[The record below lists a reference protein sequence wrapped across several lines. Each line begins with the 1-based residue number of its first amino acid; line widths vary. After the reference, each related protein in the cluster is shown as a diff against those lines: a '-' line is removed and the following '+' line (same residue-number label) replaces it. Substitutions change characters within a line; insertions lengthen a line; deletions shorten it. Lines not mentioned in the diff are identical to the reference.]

1 MEKRKNFFTIK
12 DVLPGVMARLSGD
25 NVRDQINLENAWR
38 EVAGPDAVGT
48 AFAGFKNGCVY
59 VIVDSP
65 ARLYQWKM
73 RKTAT
78 MRRLSEK
85 CSEVKNI
92 SFKIGTL
99 K

>member
-1 MEKRKNFFTIK
+1 VEKRKNFFTVK

-25 NVRDQINLENAWR
+25 NVRDQINLEKAWH
-38 EVAGPDAVGT
+38 EVAGPEAVGS
-48 AFAGFKNGCVY
+48 AFTGFKNGCVY
-59 VIVDSP
+59 VTVDSP

-73 RKTAT
+73 RKAAT
-78 MRRLSEK
+78 MRRLCEK
-85 CSEVKNI
+85 CPGVNNI